1 MTAAE
6 RLLSADV
13 FQDQTFADL
22 ALEAAELSGKD
33 FLRCTFRGAKLPQ
46 SRWEGDRLEDCLF
59 EDCDLSRLR
68 PAPRTLSGVVFRRS
82 KLMGV
87 EWSRI
92 PNPAVSFEECDLR
105 YGAFLDMV
113 LKGAQLKGC
122 KAAEGTF
129 SGCDLTRADF
139 TGTDL

>member
-46 SRWEGDRLEDCLF
+46 SRWEGVRLEDCLF

-68 PAPRTLSGVVFRRS
+68 PAPRTLTDVTFRRT
-82 KLMGV
+82 KLMGI
-87 EWSRI
+87 EWSKLR
-92 PNPAVSFEECDLR
+92 NPGLTFEECDLR
-105 YGAFLDMV
+105 YAAFLDV
-113 LKGAQLKGC
+113 SLRGTAFRGC
-122 KAAEGTF
+122 KAGEA
-129 SGCDLTRADF
+129 
-139 TGTDL
+139 